1 MTITCDDYPHL
12 LELMHHDKKNTGSDI
27 NFTLLGASAT
37 YASTRRPQK
46 RKSKRRLTSIGSHS
60 HALGF
65 VPGRLPCLGERQA
78 VYRQYTAGHP
88 ILGQVKAAK
97 SQHVP
102 DSFRLGEQ
110 YDLLAEFF
118 VWSLR
123 NHIRYVQMGTQQAF
137 HLLYLYLD
145 ASRADDVVL
154 AAQDTES
161 PGGTGGG

>member
-1 MTITCDDYPHL
+1 M
-12 LELMHHDKKNTGSDI
+12 
-27 NFTLLGASAT
+27 
-37 YASTRRPQK
+37 
-46 RKSKRRLTSIGSHS
+46 
-60 HALGF
+60 
-65 VPGRLPCLGERQA
+65 PGRLPCLGERQA

-154 AAQDTES
+154 AAQDAES
-161 PGGTGGG
+161 PGGVGGG

>member
-1 MTITCDDYPHL
+1 
-12 LELMHHDKKNTGSDI
+12 
-27 NFTLLGASAT
+27 
-37 YASTRRPQK
+37 
-46 RKSKRRLTSIGSHS
+46 LTSIGSHS

-154 AAQDTES
+154 AAQDAES
-161 PGGTGGG
+161 PGGTGGGWRGAGGGWRGVGGG